1 MNKSILALLLVVVAI
16 SPKFDEFKP
25 KDIVCENVSIE
36 TQSDVSTIDDGPKP
50 IKPKTS

>member
-16 SPKFDEFKP
+16 SPKFDELKSN
-25 KDIVCENVSIE
+25 DIVCENVSIE
-36 TQSDVSTIDDGPKP
+36 TQSDVSAIHDMPKP